1 MFEKSLTDLVKGIR
15 ANKNN
20 ESAFIT
26 TCLAEIRQEVAASD
40 IRKKAVAVQKLIY
53 LHMLGYNMEWAAFNV
68 VEVMTTQHFAFKRIG
83 YLAAAQSFTPETEV
97 NILATQT
104 MRKDL
109 KSLNQYEAGL
119 AINALSTICSPEL
132 AKELVSEVVNLMNS
146 QRPYIRKK
154 ASRHVQNFPL
164 IP

>member
-1 MFEKSLTDLVKGIR
+1 
-15 ANKNN
+15 
-20 ESAFIT
+20 
-26 TCLAEIRQEVAASD
+26 
-40 IRKKAVAVQKLIY
+40 
-53 LHMLGYNMEWAAFNV
+53 MLGYNMEWAAFNV
-68 VEVMTTQHFAFKRIG
+68 VEVMTTPQFAFKRIG

-132 AKELVSEVVNLMNS
+132 AKELVSEVVNLTNS

-154 ASRHVQNFPL
+154 ASLVMYKIFLSYPDSLRPCFPKL
-164 IP
+164 KDKLADAHPCTSQIFIVFL